1 MVAEYDGDSAAERLV
16 DDIEYLSDRE
26 TDVLRRNDGKSR
38 ARVYLISECHAEY
51 PQTLIEHERHTLDR
65 YLADEMPRNVER
77 AERADRERTAELV
90 SVRPYSEHGELDK
103 ARGNSRYRS
112 AYRTEPGRAEQ
123 TEDEYEIQTEVS
135 HDRRDAC
142 DHRDH
147 GAAGLAKR

>member
-38 ARVYLISECHAEY
+38 ARVYLISKCHAEY

-77 AERADRERTAELV
+77 AERADRERAAKFV
-90 SVRPYSEHGELDK
+90 FVRPYS
-103 ARGNSRYRS
+103 ARQS
-112 AYRTEPGRAEQ
+112 AR
-123 TEDEYEIQTEVS
+123 
-135 HDRRDAC
+135 
-142 DHRDH
+142 
-147 GAAGLAKR
+147 